1 VAVIVDCLAV
11 RLDEGSTATLTAWGC
26 FVTPMTVFNSIAR
39 VMMLLGD
46 IHRHAARFHTVCKR
60 SALRHSP

>member
-1 VAVIVDCLAV
+1 VAGIVQRLAV
-11 RLDEGSTATLTAWGC
+11 QPIMATAAVTAWGC